1 MVCCGVVLRR
11 VWFRG
16 AVCVCL
22 EYIDVNEENNC
33 HIALAEE
40 QLGEVRHT

>member
-1 MVCCGVVLRR
+1 
-11 VWFRG
+11 
-16 AVCVCL
+16 L

>member
-1 MVCCGVVLRR
+1 MLWCCVVLC
-11 VWFRG
+11 VVSGRG
-16 AVCVCL
+16 VCMCL